1 MGFIS
6 ESNRIGME
14 KYDLVV
20 VGAGISGLSSA
31 FHFMENNKDARICVV
46 EKSPTFAQGNTAK
59 SDAAF
64 RDLFTS
70 DTNFRLASSSI
81 SFYREVQNQGHDLGM
96 HFNGYLFLLS
106 ERMYESEAV
115 SKLLK
120 KTRSKLIGRDEITS
134 LGIVTEPDREVSR
147 VMNLKDIRGGLVGE
161 NCGIMEPD
169 LLASY
174 YYEELEKIGV
184 EFKFNTRIR
193 KINITANPKLDF
205 PGEPFIWQ
213 DKIVSSVESASGEI
227 RGEQF
232 LLATDV
238 WTQELLDP
246 IGIDSFT
253 HPKKVQVFQ
262 VKGKELEIMLKRK
275 ITGDEDIF
283 PFTILPGPSIDMRP
297 DPKSGSF
304 WVSYS
309 EGVGNPFSLEENPT
323 ADINYYSNN
332 LFTVLREYVPAFNNS
347 HVSGSWAGYYS
358 MNNMDGT
365 YIIEKVM
372 NLSIVTGSSGSG
384 IMKADSAGRIA
395 AALVSGMES
404 AILFNGDR
412 IKVSDLGM
420 RERRVEREDLI
431 I

>member
-1 MGFIS
+1 
-6 ESNRIGME
+6 ME

-31 FHFMENNKDARICVV
+31 FHFIEDNNDARVCVV

-70 DTNFRLASSSI
+70 DTNFKLASSSI
-81 SFYREVQNQGHDLGM
+81 SFYKDVQRKGYNLGM
-96 HFNGYLFLLS
+96 HFNGYLFLLDR
-106 ERMYESEAV
+106 ERIDSPAV
-115 SKLLK
+115 SKLLR
-120 KTRSKLIGRDEITS
+120 KTHSRLIGKEEISS
-134 LGIVTEPDREVSR
+134 LGIVTEPDPQVAKI
-147 VMNLKDIRGGLVGE
+147 MNLKDVSGGLVGE

-174 YYEELEKIGV
+174 YFGELEKRGV
-184 EFKFNTRIR
+184 EFKFNTRVKR
-193 KINITANPKLDF
+193 VNISANPRLDF

-213 DKIVSSVESASGEI
+213 DKIVSSVESATEEI
-227 RGEQF
+227 KGDQF

-238 WTQELLDP
+238 WTEELLDP

-262 VKGKELEIMLKRK
+262 VQGNELAKMITRK
-275 ITGDEDIF
+275 VTGDEDIF
-283 PFTILPGPSIDMRP
+283 PFTILPGPAIDVRP

-309 EGVGNPFSLEENPT
+309 EGIGSAFSLEENPS

-332 LFTVLREYVPAFNNS
+332 LFTVLREYVPAFNDS
-347 HVSGSWAGYYS
+347 RVTASWAGYYS

-365 YIIEKVM
+365 YILEKSM
-372 NLSIVTGSSGSG
+372 NLSFITGSSGSG
-384 IMKADSAGRIA
+384 IMKADSAGRLA
-395 AALVSGMES
+395 AALVSGKEK
-404 AILFNGDR
+404 AKLFNGEEMN
-412 IKVSDLGM
+412 ISDLGI
-420 RERRVEREDLI
+420 RKRRVEREELI